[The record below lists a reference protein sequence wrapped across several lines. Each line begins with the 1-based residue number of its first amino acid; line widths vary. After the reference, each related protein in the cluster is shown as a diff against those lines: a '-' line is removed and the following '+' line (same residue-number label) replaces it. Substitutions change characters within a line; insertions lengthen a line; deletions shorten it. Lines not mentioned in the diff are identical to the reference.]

1 MPDISIDKINAKAG
15 KKQFAALKVGK
26 LPDGTDI
33 LVPIIIINGVSKGPK
48 LIVSAGI
55 HGDEVNGIEVCFQLS
70 QTIEPK
76 DIRGTLILL
85 PICNPLAFNAK
96 HRSTPIDELDL
107 NRCFPGNKKGSITNK
122 IAYALFE
129 SVFKRGDYIVDLHS
143 GPSHFRLVPHV
154 RTFSTDLDCTDI
166 ARAFGLGFIIMRKGE
181 ERSIAKTALNHKIK
195 SIVVEI
201 GEGNRLEK
209 EYVDVGI
216 LGVKRVM
223 NHLRMIDGQQRLPR
237 PTTILNERI
246 YVRTPVGGVLV
257 PMKKEGE
264 NVAKGEKIAEIHNPY
279 SDEIRVIKSPASG
292 YIIGIRRNP
301 QVFSG
306 DGAVII
312 YR

>member
-1 MPDISIDKINAKAG
+1 MSNVSIDKINVSNG

-33 LVPIIIINGVSKGPK
+33 LIPVIIINGVNKGPK
-48 LIVSAGI
+48 LVVCAGI

-70 QTIEPK
+70 QTIEPEDVK
-76 DIRGTLILL
+76 GTLILL

-96 HRSTPIDELDL
+96 HRRTPIDELDM
-107 NRCFPGNKKGSITNK
+107 NRIFPGDKDGSITQK
-122 IAYALFE
+122 MAYSLFE
-129 SVFKRGDYIVDLHS
+129 SVFKKADYIVDLHS
-143 GPSHFRLVPHV
+143 GPSHFRLVPHI
-154 RTFSTDLDCTDI
+154 RTFDKDVDCTDI
-166 ARAFGLGFIIMRKGE
+166 ARAFGLRFVIMREGHPN
-181 ERSIAKTALNHKIK
+181 SIARMALKNNIK

-223 NHLRMIDGQQRLPR
+223 NYLRMVNGQQRLPT
-237 PTTILNERI
+237 PCTILHERI
-246 YVRTPVGGVLV
+246 YVRTPVGGILV
-257 PMKKEGE
+257 PVKEEGE
-264 NVAKGEKIAEIHNPY
+264 KVQKGDKLAEVHNPY
-279 SDEIRVIKSPASG
+279 SRDIKIIKAPASG
-292 YIIGIRRNP
+292 YIIGIKRNP

-306 DGAVII
+306 DGSVII